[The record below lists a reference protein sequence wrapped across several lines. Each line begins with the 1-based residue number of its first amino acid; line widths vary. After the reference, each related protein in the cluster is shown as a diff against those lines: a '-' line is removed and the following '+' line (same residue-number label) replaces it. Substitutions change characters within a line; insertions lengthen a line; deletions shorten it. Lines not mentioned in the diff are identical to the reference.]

1 MRENTIV
8 VIGCIRY
15 FLGDKNKKI
24 AGECP
29 VELRGKGNSSRHYAT
44 KKAHI
49 SEPCL
54 GGNLE
59 FYRNEF

>member
-1 MRENTIV
+1 M
-8 VIGCIRY
+8 
-15 FLGDKNKKI
+15 KI

-54 GGNLE
+54 EGVLNFSLKGFVKLIKMK
-59 FYRNEF
+59 FYFTRGF